1 MSGKVAYLILEN
13 GRIFK
18 GKALGRQGEAV
29 GEVVFSTS
37 MTAYQEALTDPSY
50 YGQLLT
56 QTFPLLGNYGV
67 NDEDYESEKPAV
79 SGYIVREVCK
89 EPSNFRSTGT
99 LDEFLTKHGVLG
111 IEGVDTRSL
120 TRTLRDNGTMNG
132 MITTTPIE
140 QLDLDEVARKLKALV
155 IKGGVQAVTSKASK
169 VCAPTEGEVKYRVA
183 LWDFGVKNSI
193 IKALTDRGCEVTVMP
208 ASSSAAEIKALKPDG
223 ILLSNGP
230 GNPEEC
236 LGIIEEIKGLLEEKI
251 PTLGIGLGH
260 QLYALAHGASTQKLP
275 YGHRGANQPVKDLNS
290 GRVYITAQNHGYIL
304 SPEKI
309 PAEAAV
315 SMVNANDGSCEALS
329 YTGTPALTVQFY
341 PDASGRGGEL
351 ATAHIYEAFIKLM
364 EKK

>member
-18 GKALGRQGEAV
+18 GKALGREGAAM

-50 YGQLLT
+50 HGQLLT

-67 NDEDYESEKPAV
+67 NEEDYESDKPAV

-99 LDEFLTKHGVLG
+99 LEEFLCKYGILC

-120 TRTLRDNGTMNG
+120 TRTLRDQGTMNG

-140 QLDLDEVARKLKALV
+140 QLDLDEVARKLKALTL
-155 IKGGVQAVTSKASK
+155 KGGVEAVTAKASR
-169 VCAPTEGEVKYRVA
+169 VCEPENGGVKYRVA

-193 IKALTDRGCEVTVMP
+193 IKALTQRGCQVTVVP
-208 ASSSAAEIKALKPDG
+208 ASATAAEIKALNPDG
-223 ILLSNGP
+223 LLLSNGP
-230 GNPEEC
+230 GNPEDC
-236 LGIIEEIKGLLEEKI
+236 AGIVEEIKGLLGEKI

-260 QLYALAHGASTQKLP
+260 QLYAMAHGAAIEKLP
-275 YGHRGANQPVKDLNS
+275 HGHRGANQPVKDLSS

-304 SPEKI
+304 SSEKI
-309 PAEAAV
+309 PPASRV
-315 SMVNANDGSCEALS
+315 SMVNANDGSCEALN
-329 YTGTPALTVQFY
+329 YTETPALTVQFY
-341 PDASGRGGEL
+341 PDGSSRGGGL
-351 ATAHIYEAFIKLM
+351 ATAHIYEAFIKM
-364 EKK
+364 MDNK